1 MVMSIREQESMIIKY
16 MLLNVQTSEIIEI
29 LNLREE
35 INQVT
40 ILVLSVVKVKVK
52 LIKE

>member
-1 MVMSIREQESMIIKY
+1 MSIREQESMIIKY